1 MLPADPWSAFGSLA
15 GGALQG
21 APSSAFTG
29 SQESTGP
36 DLSGWSV
43 ATGGGSVNASRGE
56 PATLLAAAAADPAR
70 LMLYAVGGLV
80 VLLIVRRVL
89 K

>member
-1 MLPADPWSAFGSLA
+1 MA
-15 GGALQG
+15 GGALAG

-29 SQESTGP
+29 QQSQTGP

-43 ATGGGSVNASRGE
+43 ATGGGSVTASRGE
-56 PATLLAAAAADPAR
+56 PAALLG
-70 LMLYAVGGLV
+70 GGLNITTLALVLVAGV
-80 VLLIVRRVL
+80 VLWRAVR